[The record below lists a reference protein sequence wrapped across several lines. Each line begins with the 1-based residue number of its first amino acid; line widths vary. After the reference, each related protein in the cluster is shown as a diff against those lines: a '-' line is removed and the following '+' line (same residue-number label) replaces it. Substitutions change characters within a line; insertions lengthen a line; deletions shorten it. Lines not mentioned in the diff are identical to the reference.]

1 MGRDWKTLTVV
12 VLGAA
17 IIGWVTVRLMSR
29 APAGREAAVPVVAA
43 AKTEGPKPVAA
54 PTAAPTMPPPAG
66 ARATASTTGT
76 GESSGGDSDAIA
88 RDLELLAQALVRD
101 QRIED
106 RVLPRIDDALDV
118 PGVTEYRRAP
128 DFWEPALAGSGG
140 SDR

>member
-1 MGRDWKTLTVV
+1 MGRDWKTLTAV

-17 IIGWVTVRLMSR
+17 IVGWLTVRMVSR
-29 APAGREAAVPVVAA
+29 GPTTREPAAPAVVAA
-43 AKTEGPKPVAA
+43 RTEAAKPVAA
-54 PTAAPTMPPPAG
+54 PVAAPTMPPAAP
-66 ARATASTTGT
+66 RATAGAAGA
-76 GESSGGDSDAIA
+76 GENGGGDADAIA
-88 RDLELLAQALVRD
+88 RDLEVLAQALVRD